1 MRLRCVGGTVL
12 PLLFSGCQGIFIFFI
27 PMCCF
32 IGYCCADSVECADL
46 CALSV
51 SLAQSQQRILA
62 SYAAPSSSAAVA
74 ASTSLEARLFESDT
88 RMVAA
93 LQRQMHA
100 VHAMLRSS
108 SSATA

>member
-1 MRLRCVGGTVL
+1 MLATMCFLRFPVFVKG
-12 PLLFSGCQGIFIFFI
+12 FSYFHSCYF
-27 PMCCF
+27 CF
-32 IGYCCADSVECADL
+32 CRADSVECADL

-62 SYAAPSSSAAVA
+62 SYAAPPPSAAVA
-74 ASTSLEARLFESDT
+74 ASSPTSLEARLFESDT